1 MEMLDKITVRPNEAF
16 VMEQWKGPLHLDPSQ
31 QAQKQK
37 EQDQKNNIFTS
48 GLCNATGKK
57 ARLT

>member
-31 QAQKQK
+31 QAQCT
-37 EQDQKNNIFTS
+37 ET
-48 GLCNATGKK
+48 
-57 ARLT
+57 ARSEK